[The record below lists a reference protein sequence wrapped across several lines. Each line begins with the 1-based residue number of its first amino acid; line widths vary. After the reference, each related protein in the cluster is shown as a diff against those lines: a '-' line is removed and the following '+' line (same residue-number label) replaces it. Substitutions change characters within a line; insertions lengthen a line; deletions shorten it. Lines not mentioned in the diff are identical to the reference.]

1 MEHYRKLE
9 RMYSR
14 APVNTYFKATLA
26 VSEGQAEVELAVRD
40 DFHHTGGAMHGAV
53 YFKVLDDATFFAAN
67 SIVED
72 VFVLTARF
80 DISFLK
86 PVSSGT
92 VTAVGRVVNDDGRRI
107 EAAGELVDEQGVVV
121 GCGTGVFARSRIP
134 LSPELSYR

>member
-14 APVNTYFKATLA
+14 APVNEYFAATLA
-26 VSEGQAEVELAVRD
+26 ISEGRAEVGLVVRD

-67 SIVED
+67 SLVED

-80 DISFLK
+80 EIAFFK

-92 VTAVGRVVNDDGRRI
+92 VTAVAKVISDDGRRI
-107 EAAGELVDEQGVVV
+107 EAVGELVDEQGVVV
-121 GCGTGVFARSRIP
+121 GRGTGFFARSGIP
-134 LSPELSYR
+134 LSPDLAYW